1 MLYDVSMFVYQ
12 EGSTAKVLRRVRACY
27 ETLCVVA
34 DDLRDPGNIEERA
47 DLLIAVEDL
56 IDVATHITEEVRNI
70 AWQYTPTPKEL
81 EDNGDE

>member
-1 MLYDVSMFVYQ
+1 MFIYQ
-12 EGSTAKVLRRVRACY
+12 EGPTTKVLRRLRACY

-34 DDLRDPGNIEERA
+34 DDLKDPGNVQDRA

-70 AWQYTPTPKEL
+70 AWQYTPTPAEL
-81 EDNGDE
+81 EDNGEQ